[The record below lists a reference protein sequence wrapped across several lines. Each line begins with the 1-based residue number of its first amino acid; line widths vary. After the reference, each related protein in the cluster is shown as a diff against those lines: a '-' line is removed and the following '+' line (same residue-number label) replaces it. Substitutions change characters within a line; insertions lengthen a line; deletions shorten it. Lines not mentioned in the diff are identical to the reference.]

1 MLRRADLGPAL
12 SVAHSSHL
20 LQIVVTAAASSGAHS
35 ELSAQPRNGVSTMK
49 ALILPALFTLSA
61 CGTPPVRIALPP
73 VELTTCADEP
83 ATPDIPAYEWG
94 KIKAAALAKGSAQA
108 AVDEAVRLAIE
119 VTGIRDQKVLDYVLA
134 ERSAYGDC
142 KSKVAGIK
150 AWRDSVE

>member
-1 MLRRADLGPAL
+1 
-12 SVAHSSHL
+12 
-20 LQIVVTAAASSGAHS
+20 
-35 ELSAQPRNGVSTMK
+35 MK

-83 ATPDIPAYEWG
+83 STPDIPARDGTDAVQQQRDELT
-94 KIKAAALAKGSAQA
+94 LAYILG
-108 AVDEAVRLAIE
+108 L
-119 VTGIRDQKVLDYVLA
+119 
-134 ERSAYGDC
+134 RSAYGDC